1 MLDYEKLN
9 RMALEAGF
17 TRSAPLKASTIELKQ
32 EVRDMCA
39 VNTCGQYDK
48 NWACPPGCGTLDE
61 CRERIA
67 EYEEGI
73 LVQTTGDVEDS
84 MDFEGIMAAS
94 EAHDEHF
101 RALFDALR
109 KEYPHML
116 GISAGSCKR
125 CKDCTYPDKPCRFP
139 ELRTSSMEAYGMLVL
154 EVCKANDLQ
163 YYYGPTT
170 ITYSSCFLIRE
181 EP

>member
-9 RMALEAGF
+9 KMALEAGF
-17 TRSAPLKASTIELKQ
+17 TRSAPLKTSTIELKQ

-61 CRERIA
+61 CRERIGA
-67 EYEEGI
+67 FEEGI

-84 MDFEGIMAAS
+84 MDFEGIMAAD
-94 EAHDEHF
+94 EAHKQNF
-101 RALFDALR
+101 TRLFDALR
-109 KEYPHML
+109 AEYTDML
-116 GISAGSCKR
+116 GISAGTCTR
-125 CKDCTYPDKPCRFP
+125 CKECTYPDKPCRFP

-154 EVCKANDLQ
+154 EVCKANNLQ

-170 ITYSSCFLIRE
+170 ITYSSCFLLKE
-181 EP
+181 NK